1 MFSILF
7 FINKLIQKSVYH
19 LVLTQVC
26 AASMV
31 SKAFILMS
39 LNSKLKSLF
48 QQATTELFQKE
59 TRIGKQQENGKS
71 ACGSDALD

>member
-1 MFSILF
+1 
-7 FINKLIQKSVYH
+7 
-19 LVLTQVC
+19 
-26 AASMV
+26 MV